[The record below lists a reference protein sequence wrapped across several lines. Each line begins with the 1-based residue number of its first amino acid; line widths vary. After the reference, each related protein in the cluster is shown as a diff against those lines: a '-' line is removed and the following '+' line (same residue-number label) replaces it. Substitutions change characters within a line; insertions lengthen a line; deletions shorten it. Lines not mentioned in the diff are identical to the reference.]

1 METLVLMHSIV
12 LEGYLSEEAQYCGGE
27 GPVLMT
33 QRGTIGSGG
42 GGAGRI
48 LPSLP
53 LISYQLAH
61 HHLIKVPRN
70 KDINIVNVIA
80 SNDCVA
86 ILPLIS

>member
-1 METLVLMHSIV
+1 MHDIV
-12 LEGYLSEEAQYCGGE
+12 VEKYSGEEARYCGGE

-53 LISYQLAH
+53 LISSQLT
-61 HHLIKVPRN
+61 PRHWY
-70 KDINIVNVIA
+70 
-80 SNDCVA
+80 C
-86 ILPLIS
+86 PEQ